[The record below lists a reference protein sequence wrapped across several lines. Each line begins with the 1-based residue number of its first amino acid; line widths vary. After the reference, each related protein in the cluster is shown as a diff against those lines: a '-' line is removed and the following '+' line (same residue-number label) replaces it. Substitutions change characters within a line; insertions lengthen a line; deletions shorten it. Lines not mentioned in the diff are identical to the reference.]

1 MLVRTTAPRAA
12 RSRRLAFTLLEILIV
27 VAIIVI
33 LAGVGIV
40 YLVPQLTKSE
50 EGVAKTK
57 AQAIAS
63 ACQIYYTNHKE
74 YPTTVDQLTTADPD
88 NDNKPYITDDGALD
102 PWGKPY
108 TIDPSGPN
116 HKGAAPDVYTTS
128 PSGKTIG
135 NWGK

>member
-1 MLVRTTAPRAA
+1 MLLRSVAPRAA

-50 EGVAKTK
+50 EGVAKAK
-57 AQAIAS
+57 ANAIAG
-63 ACQIYYTNHKE
+63 ACQIYYNNHHAWPQNVE
-74 YPTTVDQLTTADPD
+74 ELTQPDPE
-88 NDNKPYITDDGALD
+88 NDNKPYITDDGAKD
-102 PWGKPY
+102 PWGNFY
-108 TIDPSGPN
+108 TIDASGPN

-128 PSGKTIG
+128 PSGKVIG